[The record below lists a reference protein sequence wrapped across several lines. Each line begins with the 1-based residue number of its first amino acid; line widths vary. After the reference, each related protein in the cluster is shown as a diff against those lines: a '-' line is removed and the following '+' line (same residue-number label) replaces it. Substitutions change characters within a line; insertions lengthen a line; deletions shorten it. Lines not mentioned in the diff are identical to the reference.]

1 MKYDKKNYAL
11 VHASQGDKF
20 LDILEKSHVINS
32 IGNDINWEDA
42 KVLSFYMLRDDTGLI
57 SIEKDIQEL
66 ESEMEN

>member
-1 MKYDKKNYAL
+1 MKYDKRNYAL